1 MKNIPGRISDING
14 NTWKWIVGRWK
25 CLLGW
30 LIFKGELLV
39 LDEATSLR
47 VLENCRVWGV
57 KNWPP
62 PPFGEVLIFRV
73 SRLPRVWCF
82 HGSSGLRILGVGWNL
97 DEEMLGCPHCHV
109 FPEMSTPSI
118 EHHNIR
124 PKPGS
129 FPQLDSWPVSYVK
142 ISLPLWLRGMSQ
154 KIIIILQKL
163 KGGNKEE
170 NST

>member
-1 MKNIPGRISDING
+1 MKMPFGMAYFQGRTVSFRWGDFPKSP
-14 NTWKWIVGRWK
+14 WKLSG
-25 CLLGW
+25 LGCQK
-30 LIFKGELLV
+30 L
-39 LDEATSLR
+39 T
-47 VLENCRVWGV
+47 
-57 KNWPP
+57 PP
-62 PPFGEVLIFRV
+62 PPVWWGPYFQGVTFAQGLVFPWELRAQDSRGWMKFRWGNV
-73 SRLPRVWCF
+73 GMSTLPRFFRRCQ
-82 HGSSGLRILGVGWNL
+82 HHQLNI
-97 DEEMLGCPHCHV
+97 
-109 FPEMSTPSI
+109 
-118 EHHNIR
+118 HNIR